1 MYLISACLLG
11 IRSRYD
17 GGSSPCRLLLK
28 SRDRLA
34 LIPICPEQLGGLP
47 TPREPAEIR
56 GGDGND
62 VLQGRAAVVT
72 REGHDVTA
80 NFVRGAEETLRM
92 AILLKVRGII
102 LKEGSPSCG
111 YGRIHDGSFT
121 GRWRE
126 GHGVTASLLE
136 ANHFK
141 IYTVNNIPSV

>member
-1 MYLISACLLG
+1 MYLVSACLLG
-11 IRSRYD
+11 IKSRYD
-17 GGSSPCRLLLK
+17 GGSSPCRLLLQNGDK
-28 SRDRLA
+28 MT

-72 REGHDVTA
+72 RDNCDVTA
-80 NFVRGAEETLRM
+80 NFVRGAEETLRL
-92 AILLKVRGII
+92 AIFLKAKGII
-102 LKEGSPSCG
+102 LKGGSPSCG
-111 YGRIHDGSFT
+111 YGRIHDGNFT

-126 GHGVTASLLE
+126 GNGVTASLLE

-141 IYTVNNIPSV
+141 IYTIKNLPPV